1 MTRLTQIDPAEATG
15 KAKELLSAVEAKLR
29 FTPNMMRT
37 MAVSPAVLDGYLCF
51 SSALG
56 GGALGAK
63 LREQIAL
70 AVAEANGCEYCLAA
84 HSPIGK
90 MAGLTSGDVVA
101 SRQARS
107 SDPKAAAALAFAR
120 AILESRG
127 DVSDA
132 DLHAICAAGYGDGE
146 IAEIVAHV
154 ALNVFTNYFNRF
166 AQTIIDF

>member
-1 MTRLTQIDPAEATG
+1 MTRLTPIDPAAATG
-15 KAKELLSAVEAKLR
+15 KAKELLSAVQAKLR

-56 GGALGAK
+56 GGVLEAK
-63 LREQIAL
+63 LRERIAL
-70 AVAEANGCEYCLAA
+70 AVAGANGCEYCLAA
-84 HSPIGK
+84 HSTIGK
-90 MAGLTSGDVVA
+90 MVGLTNGDVVA
-101 SRQARS
+101 SRQGRS
-107 SDPKAAAALAFAR
+107 SDLKTAAALAFAR

-127 DVSDA
+127 DVSDG
-132 DLHAICAAGYGDGE
+132 DLHAIREAGYGNGE

-154 ALNVFTNYFNRF
+154 ALNVFTNYFNRL